1 MRISDWSSDVCSSDL
16 VCLQSHYDL
25 PVTCC
30 DFCIILRTHVH
41 EQHPGC
47 DQARLQPPIA
57 SRPLQGDLDIVN
69 VTLPYIAMAVN
80 ISIKIGRASC
90 RERVCQYVSISV
102 VAVSLKKKNTY
113 ISSTTQVHYKSHQNQ

>member
-1 MRISDWSSDVCSSDL
+1 MLGKGGGGGGHLRRGRRREEQ

-47 DQARLQPPIA
+47 DNARLQPPIA
-57 SRPLQGDLDIVN
+57 SRPLQGE
-69 VTLPYIAMAVN
+69 
-80 ISIKIGRASC
+80 IGRASC
-90 RERVCQYVSISV
+90 RARGCKDVSISW
-102 VAVSLKKKNTY
+102 VAVSFTNICNIVQTVNGGKT
-113 ISSTTQVHYKSHQNQ
+113 V

>member
-1 MRISDWSSDVCSSDL
+1 MLGKGGGGGGHLRRGRRREEQ

-47 DQARLQPPIA
+47 DHARLQPPIA

-69 VTLPYIAMAVN
+69 VTLPYIEMAVN
-80 ISIKIGRASC
+80 IRSEERRVGKECVSTC
-90 RERVCQYVSISV
+90 RSRWSP
-102 VAVSLKKKNTY
+102 L
-113 ISSTTQVHYKSHQNQ
+113 H